1 MDVNQ
6 ESYAELLTTHKQ
18 ILIQLTKI
26 TEDHESRLRILER
39 VAYCGITI
47 LAIVQVVFGKFK

>member
-1 MDVNQ
+1 MNQ